1 MNKISRYSFHSTV
14 FVYLGSQRRAHMH
27 TPTCAEFHMSSSKQV
42 YLLRLLKSLI
52 DFLWLLFLKLQMLM
66 VLAGALGYEK
76 HVLWV
81 IQDWSQV

>member
-1 MNKISRYSFHSTV
+1 MNKISWYSLHATV

-27 TPTCAEFHMSSSKQV
+27 TATCAELHMSFSKQI
-42 YLLRLLKSLI
+42 YLLRVLKSLT
-52 DFLWLLFLKLQMLM
+52 DLLLLFLRLQMLM